1 MGIPGTRFATGSER
15 LRGRVFGPSPCLFLG
30 TPYHAVMPT
39 VLNKPMTTLVAGP
52 SVDEEALRSYFDV
65 MGGMEWF
72 DRVFVLGEYEAE
84 HGISDA
90 EALVEYAA
98 RRCYRSFSPDL
109 NVNVTKVRE
118 DSNAYFDNI
127 LKTGHGSVLEHAQFT
142 FAFEGVSRV
151 FTHELVRHRVGVA
164 ISQES
169 MRYVRLTNIP
179 FWFPDWAT
187 EDRELM
193 ERCIGVLEMLE
204 NHQRYMAL
212 HFELE
217 SPCGLCNGTGW
228 AIARLAEDDRT
239 TPARPALNASGKCE
253 RCGGSGRI
261 QNDQDF
267 AMKKFYTSFMRR
279 FAPEGVATGIIWS
292 ANIRTLRHTIALR
305 TATSAEEEI
314 RLVFD
319 DVAQIMKAQ
328 CPMAFSD
335 FERQDDGS
343 WAPLHRRDSYGR

>member
-1 MGIPGTRFATGSER
+1 MVTMIA
-15 LRGRVFGPSPCLFLG
+15 SP
-30 TPYHAVMPT
+30 A
-39 VLNKPMTTLVAGP
+39 TTLVAGP
-52 SVDEEALRSYFDV
+52 NIDQDALAGYFGV
-65 MGGMEWF
+65 MGGQEWF
-72 DRVFVLGEYEAE
+72 DRVFLLGEDEMEEA
-84 HGISDA
+84 ISDA
-90 EALVEYAA
+90 EALVEFAA
-98 RRCYRSFSPDL
+98 RRCYRSFSPEL

-179 FWFPDWAT
+179 FWFPEWALA
-187 EDRELM
+187 DQKLM
-193 ERCIGVLEMLE
+193 ERCLSVLEILE
-204 NHQRYMAL
+204 NHQRFMAE

-217 SPCGLCNGTGW
+217 SPCERCNGTGW
-228 AIARLAEDDRT
+228 SLARIVEDDRT
-239 TPARPALNASGKCE
+239 STSRPPADSEKKCE
-253 RCGGSGRI
+253 RCKGSGRV
-261 QNDQDF
+261 QNNQDF
-267 AMKKFYTSFMRR
+267 SMKKFYTSFMRR

-305 TATSAEEEI
+305 TAESAEEEI

-319 DVAQIMKAQ
+319 DVARIMVEQ

-335 FERQDDGS
+335 FERDDNGV
-343 WAPLHRRDSYGR
+343 WAPSYKRDSYGR